1 MAAKSILFGNTL
13 PYSEPVTC
21 RPGREEVPITLKKDG
36 RLYRFVVRDKIV
48 VEDPYLVL
56 VKAAAFA
63 VAEGEP
69 YAGLPP
75 ERSVRDFLLKQN
87 VVI

>member
-1 MAAKSILFGNTL
+1 MSAKSLLFTGSL
-13 PYSEPVTC
+13 PYSEPPGC
-21 RPGREEVPITLKKDG
+21 GPGRNEVPVTVRKYG
-36 RLYRFVVRDKIV
+36 RLYKFVLRDKIT

-63 VAEGEP
+63 VQEGEP
-69 YAGLPP
+69 YSGRPP
-75 ERSVRDFLLKQN
+75 ERSVRDFLIKSS